1 MKIGVLSDTHGR
13 VEITRAAIH
22 LLRERG
28 VELILHCGDID
39 SPATVRLFTDVVTH
53 FSFGNWDLETA
64 KLRSAIREIGA
75 VCHGELGRLDLSGK
89 RIAWVHGHARGQRHR
104 LEVSQE
110 WDFVFYGH
118 SHKAE
123 THRSGRTLVLNP
135 GALHRA
141 KLKTAAVVDL
151 RTGDWEQV
159 VIEPHPVAGDASVS
173 ESPL

>member
-1 MKIGVLSDTHGR
+1 MKIGILSDTHGR
-13 VEITRAAIH
+13 LDRTRAAIH

-39 SPATVRLFTDVVTH
+39 SPATVQLFTGTATH
-53 FSFGNWDLETA
+53 FVFGNWDLEKT
-64 KLRSAIREIGA
+64 KLRAAMREIGA
-75 VCHGELGRLDLSGK
+75 VCHEDFGQLDLGGK
-89 RIAWVHGHARGQRHR
+89 RIIWVHGDVRGRRQR

-123 THRSGRTLVLNP
+123 AHRSGRTLVLNP

-141 KLKTAAVVDL
+141 KMKTLAIVDL
-151 RTGDWEQV
+151 TSSEWETV
-159 VIEPHPVAGDASVS
+159 VV
-173 ESPL
+173 